1 MRRRLVI
8 AAAMIVAGCGGGN
21 QNQTLEDTTTAAAA
35 DVILVGGTIVTM
47 DPLRPRVD
55 GLAIRGGRVEATGNA
70 AEVRRLAGPQT
81 KIIDLAGRSAVP
93 GLVDGH
99 CHLYELGK
107 SLEELTLRG
116 VGSADAAAKLV
127 ADAAKGRAA
136 GEWIEGQGWDQ
147 NLWTPKEFPGHA
159 ALDAAAPQNP
169 VALSR
174 IDGHALWV
182 NAAALKAAG
191 ITRATPAPPG
201 GTIVKDPAGEP
212 TGVFIDAAMDLVL
225 GKIPAPSAA
234 TIRRRIVAAAKVAT
248 EAGLTGVHE
257 MGIPDAVVTE
267 YRALAAANELPLRV
281 WALLSGDRA
290 VVAALPERKAERDPS
305 GESRFVL
312 GGVKLYADGAL
323 GSRGALLLE
332 PYDDDPQNRGL
343 VVTSTEDMAR
353 AAELALRGGWQV
365 AVHAIGDRG
374 NRNVLDAFAKAGV
387 TADRRFRIEHA
398 QVVAPED
405 FARFAQLG
413 VIASMQP
420 THATSDMPWAEAR
433 VGKRRIAG
441 AYAWRTMLEA
451 GAHVLGGSDFP
462 VEEVPIVLSLHAA
475 TTRTDKKGQP
485 PGGWLPEQKLTLDE
499 ALRLFT
505 VEPAYASFTE
515 RSRGKLA
522 PGYVADVTVFDR
534 ELVVERLLDTKVDL
548 TLVGGAV
555 VFERA
560 R

>member
-1 MRRRLVI
+1 
-8 AAAMIVAGCGGGN
+8 
-21 QNQTLEDTTTAAAA
+21 
-35 DVILVGGTIVTM
+35 
-47 DPLRPRVD
+47 
-55 GLAIRGGRVEATGNA
+55 
-70 AEVRRLAGPQT
+70 
-81 KIIDLAGRSAVP
+81 VP

-99 CHLYELGK
+99 CHLYGLGK
-107 SLEELTLRG
+107 ALEEISLRG
-116 VGSADAAAKLV
+116 VGSVEAAATQV
-127 ADAAKGRAA
+127 AEAARGRAP
-136 GEWIEGQGWDQ
+136 GEWIEGRGWDQ

-169 VALSR
+169 VALRR

-191 ITRATPAPPG
+191 ITRQTAAPAG
-201 GTIVKDPAGEP
+201 GTIVKDRKGEP
-212 TGVFIDAAMDLVL
+212 TGVLIDAAMALVG
-225 GKIPAPSAA
+225 GKIPEP
-234 TIRRRIVAAAKVAT
+234 TPEVIRRRILLAAKAAT
-248 EAGLTGVHE
+248 AAGIAGVHE
-257 MGIPDAVVTE
+257 MGIPDEVVTE
-267 YRALAAANELPLRV
+267 YRALAAAGELPLRV
-281 WALLSGDRA
+281 WALLQGSPAMVESLASRTAD
-290 VVAALPERKAERDPS
+290 RDPG

-323 GSRGALLLE
+323 GSRGAALLE
-332 PYDDDPQNRGL
+332 PYDDDPGNRGL
-343 VVTSTEDMAR
+343 VVTPREVLAR
-353 AAELALRGGWQV
+353 AAEQAARGGWQL

-374 NRNVLDAFAKAGV
+374 NRDVLDAFAAAGV

-405 FARFAQLG
+405 FRRFAQLG

-462 VEEVPIVLSLHAA
+462 VEEVPIVLSLYAA
-475 TTRTDKKGQP
+475 TTRMDREGQP
-485 PGGWLPEQKLTLDE
+485 PGGWLPEQKLSLDE
-499 ALRLFT
+499 ALRMFT
-505 VEPAYASFTE
+505 VEPAYASFRE
-515 RSRGKLA
+515 RSHGRIA
-522 PGYVADVTVFDR
+522 PGHVADVTVFDR
-534 ELVVERLLDTKVDL
+534 ELRVESLLDTQVDM
-548 TLVGGAV
+548 TIVGGAV